1 MTENRFNRIYIQ
13 KRTMPEWLTLF
24 IFIFPFMMAL
34 LTEVFQLPGLVKYF
48 VDAAY
53 VVAFLFLFMQK
64 QTVLGKKIIPFFLFI
79 LSFSLY
85 TFIAHLFNFQ
95 SIFYYLWGFRNNFRF
110 YIVFLLFTT
119 FFAEEDMKKC
129 LKIIEALFWI
139 NAIVTLF
146 QFAILG
152 YEQDHLGG
160 IFGVEKGCNAF
171 TIIYFSMVIGK
182 SILSFMSRTEK
193 TMLCFSKC
201 AVSLVVAAMAELKI
215 FFLIFPFIL
224 IVSAFITRFSF
235 RKLMLMLVSTVMV
248 ILASML
254 LTTIFKDEGMLSVE
268 RLAEMVTASNYATV
282 EDLGRFTAIPT
293 ISNNILTKPIEKI
306 FGLGLGNC
314 DTSAFAI
321 CNTPFY
327 QSHSYLHYE
336 WFSSAIMFLETG
348 YFGLTVYIGFYIICF
363 VFARKNMKNKTSNE
377 LFCQI
382 SMLMSL
388 ICIIMVF
395 YNSALRT
402 EAAYIAFFALA
413 LPFAK
418 SDTSNTTE
426 TDEAI
431 EVSAN

>member
-34 LTEVFQLPGLVKYF
+34 LTEVFQLPGFVKYF

-53 VVAFLFLFMQK
+53 VIAFLFLFMQK
-64 QTVLGKKIIPFFLFI
+64 QTVLGKKIMPFFLFAV
-79 LSFSLY
+79 SFFLY
-85 TFIAHLFNFQ
+85 TFIVHLFNFQ
-95 SIFYYLWGFRNNFRF
+95 SVFYYLWGFRNNFRF
-110 YIVFLLFTT
+110 YIAFLLFTT
-119 FFAEEDMKKC
+119 FLAEEDMKKC
-129 LKIIEALFWI
+129 LKIMEALFWI
-139 NAIVTLF
+139 NAVVSVF

-171 TIIYFSMVIGK
+171 TIIYFSIVIGK

-193 TMLCFSKC
+193 ALLCFSKC

-215 FFLIFPFIL
+215 FFIIFPFIL
-224 IVSAFITRFSF
+224 VVSALITRFSF
-235 RKLMLMLVSTVMV
+235 RKLALMLASSVML
-248 ILASML
+248 IFASML
-254 LTTIFKDEGMLSVE
+254 LTTIFKDDGMLSFN
-268 RLAEMVTASNYATV
+268 RIIEMVTASNYATA

-293 ISNNILTKPIEKI
+293 ISNNILTKPLEKI

-314 DTSAFAI
+314 DTSSFAI

-336 WFSSAIMFLETG
+336 WFSSAIIFLETG
-348 YFGLTVYIGFYIICF
+348 YAGLVTYTGFYLFCF
-363 VFARKNMKNKTSNE
+363 FFARKRMKNKTSNE

-382 SMLMSL
+382 SMLTSL
-388 ICIIMVF
+388 ICMIMVF

-418 SDTSNTTE
+418 SDISNTTE
-426 TDEAI
+426 NIEAI
-431 EVSAN
+431 EASAE